1 MSEIVSI
8 SEASGASDTL
18 GIEIKTNFAIYH
30 LWAAARAARSAYEV
44 QQANLNAVFG
54 PWFEE
59 MIQLVPVSVVMAGAA
74 LEAAA
79 NEVIQ
84 NILDNHTAW
93 SVTDS
98 RKELLEDPKNEQ
110 TGNATAR
117 YRQVALLLDTAPAK
131 GSAPWQDADLLVK
144 FRNAFMHLKPS
155 WDRDDVHN
163 GKLVKGLRNKKI
175 PIVPAYKDKFLFP
188 YGFLTYGCAKW
199 SVRTVLTFSAEVT
212 KLLNVHDTFVCGL
225 DFTLP

>member
-74 LEAAA
+74 LEA
-79 NEVIQ
+79 
-84 NILDNHTAW
+84 
-93 SVTDS
+93 
-98 RKELLEDPKNEQ
+98 PKNEQ

-144 FRNAFMHLKPS
+144 FRNAFMH
-155 WDRDDVHN
+155 
-163 GKLVKGLRNKKI
+163 
-175 PIVPAYKDKFLFP
+175 
-188 YGFLTYGCAKW
+188 
-199 SVRTVLTFSAEVT
+199 
-212 KLLNVHDTFVCGL
+212 
-225 DFTLP
+225 